1 MIFSSYIVYI
11 EGSEVIFS
19 KQMTLFARV
28 PVKWFPVS
36 EGIYSPLTITTAGA
50 FRVKLSK
57 SQQKNTRFN
66 IA

>member
-36 EGIYSPLTITTAGA
+36 EGIYSPLTYNRGRI
-50 FRVKLSK
+50 S
-57 SQQKNTRFN
+57 SQIIEIFTKEHNT
-66 IA
+66 